1 MCVICMLGMFNPDH
15 RIRLNSLSL
24 LGELLYLVC
33 VYSIVYCIY
42 SAYISI
48 LMCIQYYCVHVIVA
62 CICMYCCILHMKYV
76 CTMYSTIVHNM
87 LVYVYMRIQVADT
100 KAVGLAP
107 GGEDDGDDDLGA
119 AAAGTHTCL
128 YSAYIFTI
136 HMHHI
141 LKCAY
146 TYTLHTLIPHSLI
159 CIRQTLYYTILLLY
173 YPTHTGSKIINTIRS
188 HVGEQTAN
196 ALFASLYIARSDLT
210 SSVRH
215 AALQVRSSTFQYSLV

>member
-1 MCVICMLGMFNPDH
+1 M
-15 RIRLNSLSL
+15 
-24 LGELLYLVC
+24 
-33 VYSIVYCIY
+33 
-42 SAYISI
+42 
-48 LMCIQYYCVHVIVA
+48 
-62 CICMYCCILHMKYV
+62 
-76 CTMYSTIVHNM
+76 
-87 LVYVYMRIQVADT
+87 ADT

-119 AAAGTHTCL
+119 AAAGTYTCI

-136 HMHHI
+136 HMHHL

-146 TYTLHTLIPHSLI
+146 TYMLYSLSHSYVFIKYYTLILHFTTHILHDSYT
-159 CIRQTLYYTILLLY
+159 TL
-173 YPTHTGSKIINTIRS
+173 HTGSKIINTIRG

-215 AALQVRSSTFQYSLV
+215 AALQVRSSALQHSMG